1 MKDFLKKIFGDKPAE
16 PQRESLQGE
25 EAPLAHFEAIV
36 SQDQPEPLSPSV
48 TSRHPKP
55 DAVAQIEGIINR
67 PLAPADEYPSD
78 DLPGLRP
85 YKENTPKYAVDEQQR
100 LIGLNLVKTG
110 LTDAQWQS
118 ICRITG
124 ALEHLRIL
132 NLSDNEGLTAF
143 EFPPAPALR
152 QLRILD
158 LGDCQ
163 LKQFELPAGGLPC
176 LEDLELEGN
185 PLEEIGPETWA
196 GGKAQV
202 LAFLKAGARTGF
214 VKSLEA
220 KALLIGDGRSGKTTL
235 RRRLLHGPEA
245 PVVPTEERT
254 KGLEVEVE
262 PLWLSTAGG
271 EKIRLNLFDFGGQNH
286 YKPLHQFFYSHK
298 ALYILVTKNG
308 DDTNDWN
315 FWCETANLYGGGS
328 PVIIINNLHDTEKSD
343 FRGER
348 VLKMEAL
355 VKEKYD
361 CNLLRWY
368 PKKQNAGPQDKERLQ
383 RELGIIR
390 EKLATTVQELEHI
403 HSTVPANWQE
413 VRGILEGMRGRNII
427 PKTELEAICRR
438 PEIDA
443 EPEACLEYL
452 STIGACLYYPHERKL
467 KKHVIVNNDW
477 AVEGVYR
484 ILDDQDVEARF
495 GRFNEQDM
503 ERIWQPNRQDLHQDY
518 HFEEYFDELNEL
530 MRRFKLYYDLKY
542 KDENGYD
549 RIAPSLLPK
558 KQDSDPDWG
567 ASPDDL
573 RLQVRYGFLP
583 PALFSRF
590 IVGMHRDIA
599 GANRNHVWENEV
611 WFEWENTEALA
622 FLIEIENKKTIDIRV
637 RGNDLEKR
645 KILLSFLLRELDEPQ
660 NNPPGIDRVKMVPCI
675 CDSCKTLEEP
685 HFYALKD
692 LEEFKDLG
700 IPTVRCNK
708 FKINEVSV
716 AALLGNVFIRSELY
730 STRSEIC
737 KEIKL
742 HLDKSEVEEA
752 LYLLEK
758 IDEDEA
764 VMLRSR
770 WVARNKQSI
779 RGVLSVDE
787 LDNGENKIKSAILD
801 WVKLHETQA
810 LR

>member
-1 MKDFLKKIFGDKPAE
+1 MKD
-16 PQRESLQGE
+16 
-25 EAPLAHFEAIV
+25 
-36 SQDQPEPLSPSV
+36 SV
-48 TSRHPKP
+48 TIPSITNQLPKP
-55 DAVAQIEGIINR
+55 DAVSQIEEIIGR
-67 PLAPADEYPSD
+67 PLAPADEHPSD

-132 NLSDNEGLTAF
+132 NLSDNAELTAF

-163 LKQFELPAGGLPC
+163 LKRFELPAGGLPC

-185 PLEEIGPETWA
+185 PLENIGPEMWA

-202 LAFLKAGARTGF
+202 LAFLKAGAGKGF

-220 KALLIGDGRSGKTTL
+220 KALLIGDGRCGKTTL

-245 PVVPTEERT
+245 TVVPTEDRT

-368 PKKQNAGPQDKERLQ
+368 EGKQNATLQDKERLQ
-383 RELGIIR
+383 RELNIIL

-443 EPEACLEYL
+443 EPEPCLEYL
-452 STIGACLYYPHERKL
+452 STIGACLYYPNERKL
-467 KKHVIVNNDW
+467 KKYVIVNNDW

-484 ILDDQDVEARF
+484 ILDDKEVKARF

-503 ERIWQPNRQDLHQDY
+503 ERIWKPSRKDIEQGY
-518 HFEEYFDELNEL
+518 HFEDYFDELNEL

-542 KDENGYD
+542 KDEHGYD

-558 KQDSDPDWG
+558 KQDSDLSWG
-567 ASPDDL
+567 ASPNDL

-590 IVGMHRDIA
+590 IVGMHGYIA
-599 GANRNHVWENEV
+599 GENRNHVWENEV

-675 CDSCKTLEEP
+675 CEGCKTLEEP

-716 AALLGNVFIRSELY
+716 AALLGNVFIRSEFHSATLE
-730 STRSEIC
+730 TCEKIRRHIPEH
-737 KEIKL
+737 EL
-742 HLDKSEVEEA
+742 EEA
-752 LYLLEK
+752 LDLLEK
-758 IDEDEA
+758 IDKDEA
-764 VMLRSR
+764 ALLKSR
-770 WVARNKQSI
+770 WSANEGKNR
-779 RGVLSVDE
+779 RGELSGD
-787 LDNGENKIKSAILD
+787 DFDRTNNQIANAILD
-801 WVKLHETQA
+801 CIKRHEKQA

>member
-1 MKDFLKKIFGDKPAE
+1 MK
-16 PQRESLQGE
+16 
-25 EAPLAHFEAIV
+25 
-36 SQDQPEPLSPSV
+36 EPLLPSV

-55 DAVAQIEGIINR
+55 AAVQQIEEIIR
-67 PLAPADEYPSD
+67 LPLAPADEYPSD

-85 YKENTPKYAVDEQQR
+85 YKENTPKYALDEQQR

-110 LTDAQWQS
+110 LTNAQWQS
-118 ICRITG
+118 ICQIPG
-124 ALEHLRIL
+124 VPEHLRIL
-132 NLSDNEGLTAF
+132 NLSDNERLTAF

-152 QLRILD
+152 QLRVLD

-163 LKQFELPAGGLPC
+163 LKRFELPTGGLPY

-185 PLEEIGPETWA
+185 PLENIGPEVWD

-202 LAFLKAGARTGF
+202 LAFLKAGAGKGF

-235 RRRLLHGPEA
+235 RRRLLDGPEA
-245 PVVPTEERT
+245 PVVPSEERT

-262 PLWLSTAGG
+262 PLWLSTTNG

-348 VLKMEAL
+348 VQKMEAL

-368 PKKQNAGPQDKERLQ
+368 VEKQNATAQDKERLQ
-383 RELGIIR
+383 RELSIIR
-390 EKLATTVQELEHI
+390 EKLATTVQELDHI

-413 VRGILEGMRGRNII
+413 VRRMLEGMRGRNII
-427 PKTELEAICRR
+427 PKSELEAICRR

-443 EPEACLEYL
+443 EPEPCLAYL
-452 STIGACLYYPHERKL
+452 STIGVCLYYPDERKL

-484 ILDDQDVEARF
+484 ILDDQEVKARF

-503 ERIWQPNRQDLHQDY
+503 ERIWKGYRFDD
-518 HFEEYFDELNEL
+518 YFDELNEL
-530 MRRFKLYYDLKY
+530 MRRFKLYYDLKHE
-542 KDENGYD
+542 DEYGYN

-558 KQDSDPDWG
+558 KQDSDPAWG
-567 ASPDDL
+567 ASPTDL

-599 GANRNHVWENEV
+599 GENRNHVWENEV

-645 KILLSFLLRELDEPQ
+645 KILLSFLLRELDESQ
-660 NNPPGIDRVKMVPCI
+660 NNPRGIDRVKMVPCI
-675 CDSCKTLEEP
+675 CDGCKTLDEP

-692 LEEFKDLG
+692 LEEYKEEA
-700 IPTVRCNK
+700 IPEARCNK
-708 FKINEVSV
+708 FKRNLVSV
-716 AALLGNVFIRSELY
+716 AALLGNVFIRSELHGA
-730 STRSEIC
+730 TSEIC
-737 KEIKL
+737 EEIRR
-742 HLDKSEVEEA
+742 HLSEDELEEA
-752 LYLLEK
+752 LDLLEK

-764 VMLRSR
+764 VSLKRR
-770 WVARNKQSI
+770 WSANESKNR
-779 RGVLSVDE
+779 RGVLSGDE
-787 LDNGENKIKSAILD
+787 FNLENSKIADAISSCI
-801 WVKLHETQA
+801 KQHEKRA
-810 LR
+810 PR

>member
-1 MKDFLKKIFGDKPAE
+1 MKD
-16 PQRESLQGE
+16 
-25 EAPLAHFEAIV
+25 
-36 SQDQPEPLSPSV
+36 SV
-48 TSRHPKP
+48 TIPSITNQVPKP
-55 DAVAQIEGIINR
+55 PAVQQIEALIR
-67 PLAPADEYPSD
+67 LQLAPADEYPSD

-85 YKENTPKYAVDEQQR
+85 YKKNTPKYAVDEQQR

-118 ICRITG
+118 ISRITG

-158 LGDCQ
+158 MGDCQ
-163 LKQFELPAGGLPC
+163 LKRFELPAGGLPC

-185 PLEEIGPETWA
+185 PLDNIGPETWA

-245 PVVPTEERT
+245 PVVPSEDRT

-262 PLWLSTAGG
+262 PLLLSTTGG
-271 EKIRLNLFDFGGQNH
+271 ETIRLNLFDFGGQNH

-328 PVIIINNLHDTEKSD
+328 PVIIINNLHDTEKCD

-348 VLKMEAL
+348 VQKMEAL
-355 VKEKYD
+355 VKERYD
-361 CNLLRWY
+361 CNLHRWY
-368 PKKQNAGPQDKERLQ
+368 PKKQNATEQDKERLQ

-443 EPEACLEYL
+443 EPESCLEYL

-484 ILDDQDVEARF
+484 ILDDQEVKARF

-503 ERIWQPNRQDLHQDY
+503 ERIWQPNRQDLHQGY

-530 MRRFKLYYDLKY
+530 MRRFKLYYDLRY
-542 KDENGYD
+542 QDEHGYN

-611 WFEWENTEALA
+611 WLEWENTEALA
-622 FLIEIENKKTIDIRV
+622 YLIEIENKKTIDIRV

-645 KILLSFLLRELDEPQ
+645 KIMLSFLLRELDEPQ

-675 CDSCKTLEEP
+675 CEGCKTLEEP

-692 LEEFKDLG
+692 LEEYKEEG
-700 IPTVRCNK
+700 IPEVRCNK
-708 FKINEVSV
+708 FKRNEVSV
-716 AALLGNVFIRSELY
+716 SALLGNVFIRSELHG
-730 STRSEIC
+730 STLETCENIRR
-737 KEIKL
+737 
-742 HLDKSEVEEA
+742 HVAGSEVEEA
-752 LYLLEK
+752 LDLLEK
-758 IDEDEA
+758 IDQDGA
-764 VMLRSR
+764 ALLKSR
-770 WVARNKQSI
+770 WSANEGKKL
-779 RGVLSVDE
+779 RGELSGD
-787 LDNGENKIKSAILD
+787 DFDITNNQIKSAILD
-801 WVKLHETQA
+801 WVKLHEKQA

>member
-1 MKDFLKKIFGDKPAE
+1 MKDSATI
-16 PQRESLQGE
+16 
-25 EAPLAHFEAIV
+25 
-36 SQDQPEPLSPSV
+36 PSI
-48 TSRHPKP
+48 TNQFPKP
-55 DAVAQIEGIINR
+55 DAVAQIEGIIGR

-85 YKENTPKYAVDEQQR
+85 YKENTPKYAMDEQEN

-110 LTDAQWQS
+110 LTDDQWQRIS
-118 ICRITG
+118 RITG

-132 NLSDNEGLTAF
+132 NLSDNEGLTVFA
-143 EFPPAPALR
+143 FPPAPALR

-158 LGDCQ
+158 LGDCR
-163 LKQFELPAGGLPC
+163 LKRFELPASGLPY

-185 PLEEIGPETWA
+185 PLENIGPEVWE

-202 LAFLKAGARTGF
+202 LAFLKAGAGKGF

-220 KALLIGDGRSGKTTL
+220 KGLLIGDGRSGKTTL

-245 PVVPTEERT
+245 PVVPPEERT

-368 PKKQNAGPQDKERLQ
+368 PEKQHATLQDKERLE

-413 VRGILEGMRGRNII
+413 VRRILEGMRGRNII
-427 PKTELEAICRR
+427 PKADLEAICRR

-443 EPEACLEYL
+443 EPEPCLEYL
-452 STIGACLYYPHERKL
+452 STIGACLYYPNERNL
-467 KKHVIVNNDW
+467 KRSVIVNNDW

-484 ILDDQDVEARF
+484 ILDDKEVKARY

-503 ERIWQPNRQDLHQDY
+503 ERIWKPSQKDIEQGYRFEDY
-518 HFEEYFDELNEL
+518 FNELNEL
-530 MRRFKLYYDLKY
+530 MRRFKLYYDLRY
-542 KDENGYD
+542 QDEHGYD

-558 KQDSDPDWG
+558 KQDSDPAWG
-567 ASPDDL
+567 ASSDDL

-590 IVGMHRDIA
+590 IVGMHQDIA
-599 GANRNHVWENEV
+599 GENRNHVWENEV
-611 WFEWENTEALA
+611 WFKWENTEALA

-675 CDSCKTLEEP
+675 CDGCKTLDEP
-685 HFYALKD
+685 HFYALND
-692 LEEFKDLG
+692 LEEYKEEG
-700 IPTVRCNK
+700 IPEVRCNK
-708 FKINEVSV
+708 FKRNLVSV
-716 AALLGNVFIRSELY
+716 AALLGNVFIHS
-730 STRSEIC
+730 
-737 KEIKL
+737 KL
-742 HLDKSEVEEA
+742 HGGTLEVCESIRRHISENEIAEA
-752 LYLLEK
+752 LVLLEK
-758 IDEDEA
+758 IDKNEA
-764 VMLRSR
+764 VLLQGRWRSLEG
-770 WVARNKQSI
+770 QY
-779 RGVLSVDE
+779 
-787 LDNGENKIKSAILD
+787 NGRIILQDAFTIEANKIKAAILYR
-801 WVKLHETQA
+801 VEHHEQKA
-810 LR
+810 